1 MCCGSGNKACGICGN
16 ADGNCL
22 ASMHDDFFFEATKE
36 QVKKRLAEGRY
47 ACDKEIMENYVK
59 NAKEQTIIKTP
70 TCCEN
75 KRVRFIL
82 DGCDISFGAEAPADM
97 TLAEL
102 LKQCDR
108 IKPDWCA
115 CGIRSCNP
123 ERDYSQ
129 IELSFDYDD
138 VRKTDDDVPCSI
150 EANDGVG

>member
-1 MCCGSGNKACGICGN
+1 MCCGSGDKACGICGN

-22 ASMHDDFFFEATKE
+22 ASLHDDFFFEATKE
-36 QVKKRLAEGRY
+36 QVEKRLAEGRY
-47 ACDKEIMENYVK
+47 ACDKEIMKNYVK
-59 NAKEQTIIKTP
+59 NKTNK
-70 TCCEN
+70 TN
-75 KRVRFIL
+75 KRVHFIL

-115 CGIRSCNP
+115 CGIRSYNP
-123 ERDYSQ
+123 EKDYSQ

-138 VRKTDDDVPCSI
+138 VRKTNDDVACSI
-150 EANDGVG
+150 EENDDVDV